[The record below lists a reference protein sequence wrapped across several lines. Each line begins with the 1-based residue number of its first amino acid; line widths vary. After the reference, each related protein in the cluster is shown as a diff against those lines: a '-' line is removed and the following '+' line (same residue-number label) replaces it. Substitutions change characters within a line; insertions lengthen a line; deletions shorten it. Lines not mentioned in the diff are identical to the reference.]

1 MLKGVIEKVN
11 EDKKNY
17 MNYYK
22 NKMGEIPFPAT
33 LFVIYEVQKQ
43 QNTYWV
49 SVLLFF
55 SDPSGTRTLDLL
67 IKSQ

>member
-1 MLKGVIEKVN
+1 
-11 EDKKNY
+11 

-49 SVLLFF
+49 SVLSL
-55 SDPSGTRTLDLL
+55 SVTPQGLEPWTY
-67 IKSQ
+67 

>member
-1 MLKGVIEKVN
+1 MIEKVN
-11 EDKKNY
+11 ENKKNY

-49 SVLLFF
+49 SVLSL
-55 SDPSGTRTLDLL
+55 SVTPQGLEPWTY
-67 IKSQ
+67 